1 MDILALLQSGPKTT
15 RELADATKGRMAE
28 KTLHA
33 HLKSAVRM
41 GKVLKLPLPRGQ
53 SWTSLFALPRDEAA
67 AIRMAGYV
75 PMRGTDRYIALK
87 MLASV
92 ERLRAR
98 LLRNPEASEILADIG
113 ESPED
118 ASLRDILH
126 RVAARAGW
134 SPPTPEERAKA
145 AEEAAWLKSLG
156 AKARSGV
163 PRETLLALATP
174 EEIER
179 AGAYVAL
186 LEGAEGAKI
195 GSKMAIEGSK

>member
-1 MDILALLQSGPKTT
+1 MDLLALLKSGPKTT
-15 RELADATKGRMAE
+15 RELVEATRGQMSE

-33 HLKSAVRM
+33 HLRNLVKM
-41 GKVLKLPLPRGQ
+41 GKVLKLPLPQGQ
-53 SWTSLFALPRDEAA
+53 SWTSLFALPADESK
-67 AIRMAGYV
+67 AIRLAGYV
-75 PMRGTDRYIALK
+75 PLRGTDRYIALK

-98 LLRNPEASEILADIG
+98 FLRNPEISEILTDIG

-134 SPPTPEERAKA
+134 SAPSPEENAKA
-145 AEEAAWLKSLG
+145 AEEVAWLRSLG
-156 AKARSGV
+156 AKARAGV
-163 PRETLLALATP
+163 PMESLLALASK

-179 AGAYVAL
+179 ARAYVEAFP
-186 LEGAEGAKI
+186 K
-195 GSKMAIEGSK
+195 

>member
-1 MDILALLQSGPKTT
+1 MDLLKLLHTGPKTT
-15 RELADATKGRMAE
+15 RELAEATRGHMAE

-33 HLKSAVRM
+33 HLRNLVKM
-41 GKVLKLPLPRGQ
+41 GKVLKLPLPQGQ

-75 PMRGTDRYIALK
+75 PLRGTDRYVALK

-92 ERLRAR
+92 ERLRER
-98 LLRNPEASEILADIG
+98 LLRNPEASEILTDIG

-118 ASLRDILH
+118 SSLRDILH

-145 AEEAAWLKSLG
+145 AEEAAWLRSLG
-156 AKARSGV
+156 SKARSGV

-174 EEIER
+174 QEIER

-186 LEGAEGAKI
+186 LEGAKGAKT
-195 GSKMAIEGSK
+195 GPKRAIEGSK